1 MKFSRIE
8 DELES
13 LQICEDFNSRL
24 DSFWNSLP
32 EESQLNVKRAHDYS
46 VCDEIIV
53 DAFAASGVPV
63 NIL

>member
-32 EESQLNVKRAHDYS
+32 EESQLNVKRAHNYF
-46 VCDEIIV
+46 VAHRIIA
-53 DAFAASGVPV
+53 DAFTASGVPV

>member
-13 LQICEDFNSRL
+13 LQFCEDFNSRL

-32 EESQLNVKRAHDYS
+32 EESQLNVKRAHDYF
-46 VCDEIIV
+46 VTHEIIA

>member
-1 MKFSRIE
+1 MKFSRIK

-32 EESQLNVKRAHDYS
+32 EESQLNVKRAHDYF
-46 VCDEIIV
+46 VTHEIIA
-53 DAFAASGVPV
+53 DAFVASGIPV

>member
-32 EESQLNVKRAHDYS
+32 EESQLNVKRAHNYF
-46 VCDEIIV
+46 VAHEIIA
-53 DAFAASGVPV
+53 DAFAASGNPV

>member
-13 LQICEDFNSRL
+13 LQICENSNSRL
-24 DSFWNSLP
+24 NSFWNSLP
-32 EESQLNVKRAHDYS
+32 EEKRNEIEKVHDYFIS
-46 VCDEIIV
+46 NGIIIDV
-53 DAFAASGVPV
+53 FSILKIPV